1 VRPCNRHGSKLL
13 PDTQIGNHGLHNW
26 WYARLEAAGIVA
38 TGVTKGERM
47 HKGRHTAGQSL
58 LDATGNLK
66 AVQKLLRHKSI
77 MTTADV
83 YLDWDLDQLAQS
95 LADALKESE

>member
-1 VRPCNRHGSKLL
+1 MTGSGSPRRCSAVFADGVPRPAKRDCGGAHGRTL
-13 PDTQIGNHGLHNW
+13 
-26 WYARLEAAGIVA
+26 
-38 TGVTKGERM
+38 

-83 YLDWDLDQLAQS
+83 YVDWDLDQLAQS